1 MFKETKVLHI
11 MVVKISK
18 ETSGVCMYLKN
29 SGVRK
34 YGEFPY
40 WASLVAQM
48 VKNPP
53 AMQETWVRS
62 LGGKILWRREWQP
75 TPVFLPGE
83 LHGQRNLVGYSL
95 WGHKESDMTERLYV
109 SAGISQL
116 SFWNIYCKA
125 R

>member
-18 ETSGVCMYLKN
+18 ETTGVCMYLKN

-62 LGGKILWRREWQP
+62 LGWEDPRRREGLP
-75 TPVFLPGE
+75 TPVFLLGEVPWTEEPGG
-83 LHGQRNLVGYSL
+83 LQFVGSQRVR
-95 WGHKESDMTERLYV
+95 HD
-109 SAGISQL
+109 
-116 SFWNIYCKA
+116 
-125 R
+125 